1 MQVWNTMGGVIDWSA
16 LPILAEIH
24 GITDIELLVEQ
35 LVTIRNHKQAE

>member
-1 MQVWNTMGGVIDWSA
+1 MGGGIDWSA

-35 LVTIRNHKQAE
+35 LILIRTHRREMDK